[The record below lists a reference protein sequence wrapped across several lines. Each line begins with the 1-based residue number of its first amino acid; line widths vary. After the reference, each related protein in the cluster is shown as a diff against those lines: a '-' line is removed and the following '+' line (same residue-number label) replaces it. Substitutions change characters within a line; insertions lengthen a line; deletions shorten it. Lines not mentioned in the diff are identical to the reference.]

1 MPYFKTSYEQEF
13 DDLYMYLKSK
23 YPKEVWNQ
31 EGIGEQT
38 DLGKFSKK
46 FFETEITTTADV
58 SVDANSNVDDMTVV
72 AYENELAKPSTRL
85 NSLYLL
91 WKYARKLYDT
101 KVANDIVERELA
113 GDYYINDMSNVQ
125 KPYSYDGDT
134 LICVKCEGKIQYM
147 TMRELFEKYQS
158 RVIKLEDREQI
169 NLRDVEISVMDS
181 GKFVSLLYS
190 IRHKTNK
197 YMVCIETGDGRFL
210 YVTSDHPVILAD
222 GTEVEARHI
231 KVGDTL
237 ATGYTGFEFDTKSV
251 DKVIYSLINACSTG
265 ADTEALCSLLVP
277 IYDKLLKAVT
287 TVVGE
292 GEEEVVLDLDVASY
306 KFAQQ
311 ICEAF
316 NICGVSCGIY
326 VNNAGDGYNVKA
338 TFNTP
343 VDNKVKAINTRVC
356 TDEFVYD
363 ITTSTGTFYSNGLKC
378 HNCYNF
384 STYDVMTK
392 GLPFVNKIAS
402 RPPKHLS
409 SFCGQMVHF
418 TSYASNQVM
427 GAVGLADLLIVMS
440 YYVKKELDTLPTN
453 PDYVW
458 TFVKQELQNLI
469 YSMNQP
475 FRGGL
480 QSGFYNVSVYDSYF
494 LDTLIPDYIFP
505 DGTTPDKALVQKI
518 QDIFLDLMNETM
530 RISPITFPVTTANFC
545 IDEDNNILDKDFL
558 EYIAKKNQEWC
569 FINIYAGN
577 TATLSSC
584 CFEGSQP
591 AIIRVNGTVHYMPL
605 KEIFDMVDDS
615 DMETLYDG
623 RWVKA
628 RHTQASTKSNLYKIT
643 LVNGKTMTVTK
654 DHLHPTINGV
664 LPSSELTTDDY
675 IEVNTKSVEG
685 TQSNGVKL
693 DYESGYNLATCVA
706 KNLNYCLMDKYTVKD
721 SNGQRCFAP
730 SCLNESII
738 FRSAIVDVIN
748 QSGND
753 KRKYVRTYSKQYVE
767 SIEMLLTSLGRI
779 SFIEKDGEEYVI
791 TWDKTDYD
799 GEIRKCDNKTYI
811 KIQSIEQVENN
822 EKMFVYC
829 FEMDD
834 KDKPYFVL
842 PNGIV
847 THNCRLRSNKDNMYL
862 GYSNS
867 FGSGGT
873 QIGSFG
879 VVTVNLPRIAIKAK
893 GNYDKFMELLD
904 DTVELAIKINH
915 VKRYILKK
923 RIDCGAL
930 PLYTHGFMNLQK
942 QYATVNRITRRH
954 ITLPSRQWG
963 HKCG

>member
-125 KPYSYDGDT
+125 KPYSYNGDT
-134 LICVKCEGKIQYM
+134 LICVKCDGKIQYM
-147 TMRELFEKYQS
+147 TMKELFEKYQD
-158 RVIKLEDREQI
+158 RAIPLEDREQI
-169 NLRDVEISVMDS
+169 NLRDVDISVMDS
-181 GKFVSLLYS
+181 GKFVSLWYS
-190 IRHKTNK
+190 LRHKTDK
-197 YMVCIETGDGRFL
+197 YMVYIETGDGRFL

-222 GTEVEARHI
+222 GTEVEARKI
-231 KVGDTL
+231 KVGDAL
-237 ATGYTGFEFDTKSV
+237 ATGYTGFEFNTKSV
-251 DKVIYSLINACSTG
+251 DKVIYSLINTCSTG
-265 ADTEALCSLLVP
+265 EDTQALCSLLVP
-277 IYDKLLKAVT
+277 IYNKLLKAVH
-287 TVVGE
+287 TVASE
-292 GEEEVVLDLDVASY
+292 GEVEEVLNLDVASY

-316 NICGVSCGIY
+316 NMCGVSCGIY
-326 VNNAGDGYNVKA
+326 VNNTGDGYNVKA

-343 VDNKVKAINTRVC
+343 VDNKVKAVNTCVC
-356 TDEFVYD
+356 TDDYVYD
-363 ITTSTGTFYSNGLKC
+363 VTTSTGTFYSNGLKC

-402 RPPKHLS
+402 HPPKHLS

-440 YYVKKELDTLPTN
+440 YYVKKELEELPTN

-505 DGTTPDKALVQKI
+505 DGSTPDKALVQKI

-591 AIIRVNGTVHYMPL
+591 AIIRVDDKVLCMPL
-605 KEIFDMVDDS
+605 KEIFDNIDDAN
-615 DMETLYDG
+615 METLYDG
-623 RWVKA
+623 EWVKA
-628 RHTQASTKSNLYKIT
+628 RHIQASTKDNLYKIT
-643 LVNGKTMTVTK
+643 LANGKTMTVTK
-654 DHLHPTINGV
+654 DHLHSTVSGVVSTLLPTT
-664 LPSSELTTDDY
+664 ELTTDNY
-675 IEVNTKSVEG
+675 IEVNVKPVEG
-685 TQSNGVKL
+685 IRTNGEKL
-693 DYESGYNLATCVA
+693 DYESGYNLATCVS
-706 KNLNYCLMDKYTVKD
+706 KNLPYCMMEDYTIKD
-721 SNGQRCFAP
+721 ENGQHCFAP
-730 SCLNESII
+730 SCLEESIV
-738 FRSAIVDVIN
+738 FRTAIIDSIN
-748 QSGND
+748 QSGDN
-753 KRKYVRTYSKQYVE
+753 KRKYCCSHSKQYVE
-767 SIEMLLTSLGRI
+767 SIEMILTSLGKI
-779 SFIEKDGEEYVI
+779 SFIEETNKGYVI
-791 TWDKTDYD
+791 TWDKFGFD
-799 GEIRKCDNKTYI
+799 DNVYTQCHKTYVKI
-811 KIQSIEQVENN
+811 KSIEQIENN

-834 KDKPYFVL
+834 KENPYFVL

-893 GNYDKFMELLD
+893 GDYDKFMEILD

-942 QYATVNRITRRH
+942 QYATV
-954 ITLPSRQWG
+954 
-963 HKCG
+963 